1 MDASATVYTKLA
13 LHLYDF
19 VVLTFSNFFAWRCPT
34 GSTLLPFYQQHIGEN
49 AHLEIGVGTG
59 YYPAASIQ
67 KLSKVKLVT
76 LLDLNPNTLAHAK
89 LRLLNAGYKGQLETV
104 EQSIFEPLP
113 DSMRGKYDS
122 VALFYLLH
130 CLPGPL
136 AKKAPEVFAHLTPV
150 LAPGGVVY
158 GATILG
164 QGVSHNWLGRRLMAL
179 YNGKGIFGN
188 TGDSEGTLRVVLQ
201 DMFEEYEIRVVG
213 VVALFTARKP
223 RVPRT

>member
-34 GSTLLPFYQQHIGEN
+34 GSTLLPFYQQHIGET

-89 LRLLNAGYKGQLETV
+89 RRLLNAGYKGQLETV
-104 EQSIFEPLP
+104 EQSILDPLP
-113 DSMRGKYDS
+113 ESMRGKFDS
-122 VALFYLLH
+122 VAVFYLFH
-130 CLPGPL
+130 CLPGTL
-136 AKKAPEVFAHLTPV
+136 SKKATDVFARLAPV
-150 LAPGGVVY
+150 LAPGGVIY

-164 QGVSHNWLGRRLMAL
+164 HGVSHNWLGRRLMAL

-188 TGDSEGTLRVVLQ
+188 VVDSEEALRTTLQ
-201 DMFEEYEIRVVG
+201 DAFEELEVRIVG
-213 VVALFTARKP
+213 VVALFSARKP
-223 RVPRT
+223 RAPRI